1 MGNALT
7 LGGAV
12 SFCYI
17 DGDHSYQ
24 SCKEDFENSD
34 EFLTAGGLLL
44 FDDSAD
50 KGIWGNVHKVV
61 KEVQQSGRYELIIKN
76 PNYLF
81 RKK

>member
-1 MGNALT
+1 MGDALS
-7 LGGAV
+7 LGGPA

-34 EFLTAGGLLL
+34 EIMTPGGFIL

-50 KGIWGNVHKVV
+50 KGIHEGVNKVA
-61 KEVQQSGRYELIIKN
+61 KEALQSGRYRQLIKN
-76 PNYLF
+76 PNYLLQ
-81 RKK
+81 KK